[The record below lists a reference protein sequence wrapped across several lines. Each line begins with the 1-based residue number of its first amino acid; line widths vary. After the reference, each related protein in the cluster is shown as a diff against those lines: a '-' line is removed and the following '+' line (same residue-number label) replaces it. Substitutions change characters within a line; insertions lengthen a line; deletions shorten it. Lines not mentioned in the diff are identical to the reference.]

1 MVNSTTLLTL
11 CLFTMPCS
19 AQSFDASIFGPSVEH
34 TPLEPRTV
42 LITFEAKSGEGETLK
57 SLLQGAVEMSNYPK
71 GACIHYKLHQS
82 TENPHKFFLYEQW
95 RNEEARAKRSSKPPM
110 KEIQA
115 RVSEVV
121 VKPYEVTFAT
131 EL

>member
-1 MVNSTTLLTL
+1 MLNSTTVLTL
-11 CLFTMPCS
+11 CLFAMPCS
-19 AQSFDASIFGPSVEH
+19 AQSFDAGIFGPSVEH

-42 LITFEAKSGEGETLK
+42 LITFEAKPGEEETLK
-57 SLLQGAVEMSNYPK
+57 SLLEEAVGMSHYPEGAR
-71 GACIHYKLHQS
+71 IHYKLHQA
-82 TENPHKFFLYEQW
+82 TENPRKFFLYEQW
-95 RNEEARAKRSSKPPM
+95 RNEEVRANRSSKPPM